1 MIEGVC
7 VCWERFKSGEIDLS
21 ELIDQLDGIESTH
34 HDWPP
39 ALIVNLVQHLESAF
53 DQGNTDQAHL
63 GLIVWIL
70 LRVFFAWN
78 LFSQELLEYW

>member
-7 VCWERFKSGEIDLS
+7 VCWERFKSGEIDFS
-21 ELIDQLDGIESTH
+21 ELIDQLNKIESSH

-53 DQGNTDQAHL
+53 DQGDTDQDHM
-63 GLIVWIL
+63 GFKL
-70 LRVFFAWN
+70 LKIF
-78 LFSQELLEYW
+78 

>member
-1 MIEGVC
+1 MYHISFDEPNNCYIQNDMIEGVC

-63 GLIVWIL
+63 GLIV
-70 LRVFFAWN
+70 
-78 LFSQELLEYW
+78 